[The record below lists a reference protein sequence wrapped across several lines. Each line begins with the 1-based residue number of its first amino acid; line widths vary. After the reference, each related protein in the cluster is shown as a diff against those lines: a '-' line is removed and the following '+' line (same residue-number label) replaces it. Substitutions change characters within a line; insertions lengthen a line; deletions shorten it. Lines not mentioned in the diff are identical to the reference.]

1 MDKPEKDNRPAGLRN
16 STVRV
21 TTQYLRQRGKVGMTL
36 TRTELEHLSR
46 LLKAGKIMLND
57 TQDVSKNLRQA
68 MSKLGVD
75 TKGL

>member
-1 MDKPEKDNRPAGLRN
+1 MDEKPTRGARLAPP
-16 STVRV
+16 TPPRV

-36 TRTELEHLSR
+36 TREELHHISR